1 VSLDN
6 AKTGNVFFGSAT
18 TNRIGIFVALHA
30 TGAKKIT
37 ATFVTAIF
45 ADGNAVN

>member
-1 VSLDN
+1 MPKQGMCSL
-6 AKTGNVFFGSAT
+6 AVRQQTELVFV
-18 TNRIGIFVALHA
+18 VALHA
-30 TGAKKIT
+30 AGAKKIT